1 LFIPCYATLHL
12 SLIVLLILTKKGHN
26 FKVFSAQN
34 WVKFLGF
41 WNRRFDGPNRE
52 AFGYELKS
60 FWSSFKVE
68 LRQIWGKK
76 GMDLGVFEGVICK
89 ANLKVGHESFKG

>member
-1 LFIPCYATLHL
+1 MNL

-26 FKVFSAQN
+26 FKIFSAQN
-34 WVKFLGF
+34 WVKFLEF
-41 WNRRFDGPNRE
+41 WSRRFNGSHRKD
-52 AFGYELKS
+52 FGYELKS

-76 GMDLGVFEGVICK
+76 QMDLGVFEGLICK
-89 ANLKVGHESFKG
+89 ADLKVGHKSFKG